1 MKSIDS
7 SLREM
12 PDIANDVSPSVAGKL
27 EWVGMNDIEMPVRL
41 EDDQGNLIQS
51 TARVTAYVNLMDP
64 DVRGI
69 HMSRLYLHLDQAFQD
84 RPLTPATLRQM
95 LRAFLDSHEGLSD
108 RALVRVDFDYVIR
121 RKALK
126 SDNVG
131 WRRYPV
137 SMIGILEG
145 QEFSLEMGLEIL
157 YSSTCPCSAALARQ
171 LIQEQFKKDFESSSE
186 IDFEKVHEWLGTE
199 EGILATPHSQRSAA
213 ELRVRLTPTFQ
224 MFPIIELI
232 DEVEN
237 SLKTPVQA
245 TVKREDEQAF
255 ALLNGRNLMFCED
268 AGRRIQIALNDD
280 ERILDFWARC
290 THYESLHPHNA
301 VSVITK
307 GIKGGYVAGA
317 GAPVRLDQSESQGFD
332 SPIGP
337 SNGCGLTRRSS
348 QFIRQSRCGP
358 LARPV
363 EPTRPIR
370 SPCLTNVPASTSILL
385 MCRKLDE
392 SPWP

>member
-1 MKSIDS
+1 MKPFDN

-12 PDIANDVSPSVAGKL
+12 PDIANEVKPSVGGKL
-27 EWVGMNDIEMPVRL
+27 EWVGMNDIELPVRI
-41 EDDQGNLIQS
+41 EDDQGNMIQS
-51 TARVTAYVNLMDP
+51 TARVTAYVNLIDP

-69 HMSRLYLHLDQAFQD
+69 HMSRLYLHLDQAFQE
-84 RPLTPATLRQM
+84 RPLTPSALRQM
-95 LRAFLDSHEGLSD
+95 LRSFLDSHEGLSD

-121 RKALK
+121 RKALV
-126 SDNVG
+126 SDNIG

-145 QEFSLEMGLEIL
+145 QDFSLEMGLEIL
-157 YSSTCPCSAALARQ
+157 YSSTCPCSAALSRQ
-171 LIQEQFKKDFESSSE
+171 LIQQQFEKDFGSE
-186 IDFEKVHEWLGTE
+186 GSVNLDKVHEWLGTE

-213 ELRVRLTPTFQ
+213 ELRVKLAPTFQ
-224 MFPIIELI
+224 MFPIIDLI

-237 SLKTPVQA
+237 SLQTPVQA

-268 AGRRIQIALNDD
+268 AGRRIQTALNAD

-317 GAPVRLDQSESQGFD
+317 GAPVRLDQSES
-332 SPIGP
+332 
-337 SNGCGLTRRSS
+337 
-348 QFIRQSRCGP
+348 
-358 LARPV
+358 
-363 EPTRPIR
+363 
-370 SPCLTNVPASTSILL
+370 
-385 MCRKLDE
+385 
-392 SPWP
+392 

>member
-1 MKSIDS
+1 MKPFENV
-7 SLREM
+7 LRDM

-27 EWVGMNDIEMPVRL
+27 EWVGMNDIEVPVRI

-69 HMSRLYLHLDQAFQD
+69 HMSRLYLHLDQAFQE

-95 LRAFLDSHEGLSD
+95 LRSFLDSHEGLSD

-121 RKALK
+121 RKALI

-171 LIQEQFKKDFESSSE
+171 LIQEQFKKDFESSTE
-186 IDFEKVHEWLGTE
+186 IDYEKVHEWLGTE

-280 ERILDFWARC
+280 DRILDFWARC

-317 GAPVRLDQSESQGFD
+317 GAPVRLDQSES
-332 SPIGP
+332 
-337 SNGCGLTRRSS
+337 
-348 QFIRQSRCGP
+348 
-358 LARPV
+358 
-363 EPTRPIR
+363 
-370 SPCLTNVPASTSILL
+370 
-385 MCRKLDE
+385 
-392 SPWP
+392 

>member
-1 MKSIDS
+1 MKPLDNV
-7 SLREM
+7 LRDM
-12 PDIANDVSPSVAGKL
+12 PDIANEVRPSVAGKL
-27 EWVGMNDIEMPVRL
+27 EWVGMNDIELPVRI

-64 DVRGI
+64 LVRGI
-69 HMSRLYLHLDQAFQD
+69 HMSRLYLHLDQAFQE
-84 RPLTPATLRQM
+84 RPLTPGTLRQM
-95 LRAFLDSHEGLSD
+95 LRSFLDSHEGLSD

-121 RKALK
+121 RKALE

-145 QEFSLEMGLEIL
+145 QEFSLEMGLEVL

-171 LIQEQFKKDFESSSE
+171 LIQDQFKKDFESGHV
-186 IDFEKVHEWLGTE
+186 DFEAVYQWLGTE

-213 ELRVRLTPTFQ
+213 EIRVRLTPTFQ

-232 DEVEN
+232 DEVEG

-268 AGRRIQIALNDD
+268 AGRRIQTALNAD

-301 VSVITK
+301 VSVVTK
-307 GIKGGYVAGA
+307 GVKGGYVAGA
-317 GAPVRLDQSESQGFD
+317 GAPVRLDQEHSVS
-332 SPIGP
+332 
-337 SNGCGLTRRSS
+337 
-348 QFIRQSRCGP
+348 
-358 LARPV
+358 
-363 EPTRPIR
+363 
-370 SPCLTNVPASTSILL
+370 
-385 MCRKLDE
+385 
-392 SPWP
+392 

>member
-1 MKSIDS
+1 MKPIEYV
-7 SLREM
+7 LRDM
-12 PDIANDVSPSVAGKL
+12 PDIANEARPSVAGKL
-27 EWVGMNDIEMPVRL
+27 EWVGMNDIELPVRI

-51 TARVTAYVNLMDP
+51 TARVTAYVNLQDP
-64 DVRGI
+64 QVRGI
-69 HMSRLYLHLDQAFQD
+69 HMSRLYLHLDQAFQE
-84 RPLTPATLRQM
+84 RPLTPGTLRQL
-95 LRAFLDSHEGLSD
+95 LRSFLESHEGLSD

-121 RKALK
+121 RKALE

-171 LIQEQFKKDFESSSE
+171 LIQDQFEEDFGSKP
-186 IDFEKVHEWLGTE
+186 IDYKAVHEWLGSE
-199 EGILATPHSQRSAA
+199 QGILATPHSQRSAA
-213 ELRVRLTPTFQ
+213 EIRVRLTPTFQ

-232 DEVEN
+232 DEVEG

-268 AGRRIQIALNDD
+268 AGRRIQTALNAD

-301 VSVITK
+301 VSVVTK

-317 GAPVRLDQSESQGFD
+317 GAPVRLDQEHTVS
-332 SPIGP
+332 
-337 SNGCGLTRRSS
+337 
-348 QFIRQSRCGP
+348 
-358 LARPV
+358 
-363 EPTRPIR
+363 
-370 SPCLTNVPASTSILL
+370 
-385 MCRKLDE
+385 
-392 SPWP
+392 